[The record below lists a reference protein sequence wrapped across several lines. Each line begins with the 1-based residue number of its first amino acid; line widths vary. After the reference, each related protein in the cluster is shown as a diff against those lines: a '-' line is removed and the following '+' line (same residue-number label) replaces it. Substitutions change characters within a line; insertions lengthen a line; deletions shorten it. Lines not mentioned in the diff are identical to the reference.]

1 MEVSAIFAADTGD
14 GLVALDAWFQGIR
27 PTVSGVTEPF
37 EDAAGRIP
45 RSDSRSPVVVVDTD
59 SLARG
64 TFTTGV
70 VKDMKVRGCDIWF
83 MTCIE
88 TVDDLFDSFN
98 TTADMVMGAY
108 HHVESDAELEDIHSV
123 SDSFVPTVF
132 IVEGMAVRRNGTMGS
147 ISAVM
152 SELTGMGFY
161 RLCLLDTDGSLTT
174 GSWDV
179 ILEDHPSA
187 IPFTRRPPGPEAP
200 SSMWVS
206 PLRQRTDG

>member
-1 MEVSAIFAADTGD
+1 MEVPAIFAADTGN

-27 PTVSGVTEPF
+27 PTVSGVEEPF
-37 EDAAGRIP
+37 EDSAGRIL
-45 RSDSRSPVVVVDTD
+45 RSDSRSPVVVVDTE

-108 HHVESDAELEDIHSV
+108 HNVESDAELEDIHSV

-132 IVEGMAVRRNGTMGS
+132 IVDGMAVQRNGTTEN

-152 SELTGMGFY
+152 SDLIGMGFY
-161 RLCLLDTDGSLTT
+161 RMCLLDTDGSLTT
-174 GSWDV
+174 GSWDA

-187 IPFTRRPPGPEAP
+187 IPFTRRQPGPEIQSA
-200 SSMWVS
+200 MWIS
-206 PLRQRTDG
+206 PL